1 MTESLE
7 ADVRQ
12 IAATEDDTFSDHADM
27 TFDEEEP
34 SEMEPSIATN
44 LDLVEKRISAACQ
57 RSGRARKDVLL
68 VAVSKT
74 FPVEAIDSAVRAGV
88 SDIGENRVQEM
99 RSKLDLL
106 ASKPRLHLIGSLQ
119 SNKVKPAV
127 AMFDVIQTVDSLSL
141 ATRIAR
147 ESEIAGRMVE
157 LFIQVNVGS
166 EPQKGG
172 IEMRDAGKLASQVA
186 ALPHV
191 ALTGLMAIPPFGPA
205 EETRLYFRK
214 LRALHEELRRDLSD
228 SFRALSIGMSDDFDV
243 AIEEGATV
251 IRVGRGI
258 FGTRSSNAGG

>member
-1 MTESLE
+1 
-7 ADVRQ
+7 
-12 IAATEDDTFSDHADM
+12 
-27 TFDEEEP
+27 
-34 SEMEPSIATN
+34 MEPNIATN
-44 LDLVEKRISAACQ
+44 LDLVEKRISAACH

-74 FPVEAIDSAVRAGV
+74 FPVEAIDAATSAGV
-88 SDIGENRVQEM
+88 TDIGENRVQEM

-127 AMFDVIQTVDSLSL
+127 AMFDVIQTIDSLSL
-141 ATRIAR
+141 AARIAR
-147 ESEIAGRMVE
+147 ESEIAGRVVE

-172 IEMRDAGKLASQVA
+172 VEVPDAGKLAAEVA
-186 ALPHV
+186 ALSHV

-214 LRALHEELRRDLSD
+214 LRLLHDELRRNLPD
-228 SFRALSIGMSDDFDV
+228 SFRELSMGMSEDFDV
-243 AIEEGATV
+243 AIEEGSTV

-258 FGTRSSNAGG
+258 FGARSSHAGG